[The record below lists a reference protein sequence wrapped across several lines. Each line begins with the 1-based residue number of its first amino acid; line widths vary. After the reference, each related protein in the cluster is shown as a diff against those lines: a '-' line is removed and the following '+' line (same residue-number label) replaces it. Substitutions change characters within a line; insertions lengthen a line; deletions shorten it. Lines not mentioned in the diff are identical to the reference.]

1 MAVRSRNAHSWRA
14 PRHGQPALIRP
25 ARQHDRP
32 HRLAMLHA
40 IKNSSLFV
48 KLVILVSLALCPPI
62 LFSHLAES
70 YFISKYGYEEAEKT
84 VTNVARLSAESFA
97 VIEGMRS
104 DKPEV
109 RKQMIDFVEML
120 THVSSVKFIVLID
133 MQGTRVYHPEA
144 WKIGGHIMGGD
155 EGDSLKGRTYISS
168 ARGSFGFSLRAFRP
182 IYDEKGKQ
190 LGAVAVGI
198 MSKDIE
204 ANVARLSGP
213 LLWLSVL
220 SLAVGI
226 LLAVMLSR
234 TIKKIL
240 FGLEPHQIARML
252 EERNAILRTVRE
264 GIIAV
269 NKDGTLVL
277 VNEMAEKILRSAGVS
292 GPLEGQPVQQTIP
305 ATRLDAIIES
315 GKPEY
320 DMEQNINGNIIMTNR
335 APICVQGKVIGAVAT
350 FRDMTEVR
358 AQAERLTGLSNYAEA
373 LRSRSHEYLNKL
385 HVISGLLRN
394 RRYEELDAYLERI
407 IGSKKRETSS
417 IAALVKDPIVAGFL
431 ESKYSRAHELGVTLL
446 IEGNGVLPPLSAK
459 GAHALVTVVG
469 NLIDNAFDAVTYAGE
484 KRITLHIESDFAP
497 ASGSGQLVIRVADTG
512 RGMAEEHQEKIF
524 SKGFSTKGSNRGI
537 GLYMLLLTLDEVD
550 GSVEIDSRLGHGSIF
565 TVRIPASTLAE
576 GENP

>member
-1 MAVRSRNAHSWRA
+1 
-14 PRHGQPALIRP
+14 
-25 ARQHDRP
+25 
-32 HRLAMLHA
+32 
-40 IKNSSLFV
+40 
-48 KLVILVSLALCPPI
+48 
-62 LFSHLAES
+62 
-70 YFISKYGYEEAEKT
+70 
-84 VTNVARLSAESFA
+84 
-97 VIEGMRS
+97 
-104 DKPEV
+104 
-109 RKQMIDFVEML
+109 
-120 THVSSVKFIVLID
+120 
-133 MQGTRVYHPEA
+133 
-144 WKIGGHIMGGD
+144 
-155 EGDSLKGRTYISS
+155 
-168 ARGSFGFSLRAFRP
+168 
-182 IYDEKGKQ
+182 
-190 LGAVAVGI
+190 

-220 SLAVGI
+220 SLCIGI
-226 LLAVMLSR
+226 LLAVLLSR

-277 VNEMAEKILRSAGVS
+277 VNQMAEKILRSAGVT
-292 GPLEGQPVQQTIP
+292 GPLEGQPVQNTIP
-305 ATRLDAIIES
+305 ATRLDAILEE

-320 DMEQNINGNIIMTNR
+320 DMEQNINGSIIMTNR
-335 APICVQGKVIGAVAT
+335 APISVQGKIIGAVAT

-394 RRYEELDAYLERI
+394 KRYDELEQYLERI

-431 ESKYSRAHELGVTLL
+431 ESKYSRAHELGVTLH

-459 GAHALVTVVG
+459 GAHALVTIVG

-484 KRITLHIESDFAP
+484 KRIALRIENDVTT
-497 ASGSGQLVIRVADTG
+497 SGMGQLVISVADTG
-512 RGMAEEHQEKIF
+512 RGIADEHQEKIF
-524 SKGFSTKGSNRGI
+524 TKGFSTKGSNRGI

-565 TVRIPASTLAE
+565 TVRFPVTTLVE
-576 GENP
+576 GEKP